1 MQEKEQF
8 SFPAF
13 QPNNP
18 PNPTQERRSSDE
30 DGTLQGVDDG
40 IDHNHLRVTTSY
52 VKGADHLGDNHSPM
66 SPSAQREA
74 NRRLDDDL
82 EMLKAERVVSNAE
95 RSQQESMSRSRS
107 LGRSRSRTAG
117 PEPIDDFDVG
127 TTPIHEKTKVYQP
140 PENPSTSFAKLFK
153 KIHNSS
159 FLVRY
164 FFYIAPL
171 CILLLIPLLLGLL
184 VFKRATV
191 GGVRLFWFGIWLEI
205 VWLTL
210 WAGRVSS
217 PPCLFPNRMFS
228 LTNRLQ
234 ILAKCIPYPMG
245 LISSAFT
252 NNSKK
257 WRDLGKALE
266 IPATL
271 FFWWLA
277 IEISFLPT
285 MKNHHLDGDQTTRPW
300 ETIVNKIIIAVF
312 VGAVLNFIEKIIIQL
327 IAISF
332 HLRTYADRI
341 EINKFQIASLVKLY
355 IYSKEKIAMEDSEF
369 ELNNT
374 GPSSG
379 ARTPMAYVN
388 KAQKNARR
396 VVNKVG
402 DVAGKVAGDF
412 TGKTIVSS
420 THPHQV

>member
-1 MQEKEQF
+1 
-8 SFPAF
+8 
-13 QPNNP
+13 
-18 PNPTQERRSSDE
+18 
-30 DGTLQGVDDG
+30 
-40 IDHNHLRVTTSY
+40 
-52 VKGADHLGDNHSPM
+52 
-66 SPSAQREA
+66 
-74 NRRLDDDL
+74 
-82 EMLKAERVVSNAE
+82 
-95 RSQQESMSRSRS
+95 
-107 LGRSRSRTAG
+107 
-117 PEPIDDFDVG
+117 
-127 TTPIHEKTKVYQP
+127 
-140 PENPSTSFAKLFK
+140 
-153 KIHNSS
+153 
-159 FLVRY
+159 
-164 FFYIAPL
+164 
-171 CILLLIPLLLGLL
+171 
-184 VFKRATV
+184 
-191 GGVRLFWFGIWLEI
+191 
-205 VWLTL
+205 
-210 WAGRVSS
+210 
-217 PPCLFPNRMFS
+217 
-228 LTNRLQ
+228 
-234 ILAKCIPYPMG
+234 MG

-277 IEISFLPT
+277 IEISFLST

-374 GPSSG
+374 GPPSG